1 MDKERKNR
9 DIETI
14 RLEVEDI
21 DIDNLFDNNIKIG
34 INMGISSIIG
44 TRDNQQDSVFGQ
56 VGENTS
62 IAIVCDGMGGL
73 NGGERASQT
82 ALKILAEDF
91 FSADNIE
98 NIPEFFE
105 KEAYKMDEEVYEL
118 KDEEGELLNAG
129 TTVVAVVI
137 KNNQVY
143 WLSVGDSKI
152 YIIRENEII
161 PVNREHN
168 YRLLLDER
176 LKNGEIDEEIYK
188 IEEKQAEALISYIGI
203 GNLKLMDINKK
214 PFELIENDIILL
226 CSDGLYKRLSD
237 NEIIEL
243 IKYEEPD
250 MKRAAKR
257 LTDIVMKRTVKS
269 QDNTSIV
276 LMQYGKLN
284 SEIEIW

>member
-9 DIETI
+9 DIETV
-14 RLEVEDI
+14 RLEIDDI
-21 DIDNLFDNNIKIG
+21 YIDSLLENSAKLG

-44 TRDNQQDSVFGQ
+44 TRENQQDSVFGQ
-56 VGENTS
+56 AGENVS

-91 FSADNIE
+91 FGEENIE
-98 NIPEFFE
+98 NMPEFFE
-105 KEAYKMDEEVYEL
+105 KEAYKMDEEVFKL
-118 KDEEGELLNAG
+118 TDEEGEPLNAG
-129 TTVVAVVI
+129 TTVVAVVV
-137 KNNQVY
+137 KNNEAY

-152 YIIRENEII
+152 YIIREDEII

-168 YRLLLDER
+168 YRLVLDER
-176 LKNGEIDEEIYK
+176 LKNGEIDEETYK
-188 IEEKQAEALISYIGI
+188 SEEKQAEALISYIGI
-203 GNLKLMDINKK
+203 GDLRLMDINKK
-214 PFELIENDIILL
+214 PFELLENDIILL
-226 CSDGLYKRLSD
+226 CSDGLYKRLKD
-237 NEIIEL
+237 EEIIEL

-284 SEIEIW
+284 SDLSI

>member
-9 DIETI
+9 DIETV
-14 RLEVEDI
+14 RLEIDDI
-21 DIDNLFDNNIKIG
+21 DIDSLLENSAKLG

-44 TRDNQQDSVFGQ
+44 TRENQQDSVFGQ
-56 VGENTS
+56 AGENVS

-91 FSADNIE
+91 FGEENIE
-98 NIPEFFE
+98 NMPEFFE
-105 KEAYKMDEEVYEL
+105 KEAYKMDEEVFKL
-118 KDEEGELLNAG
+118 TDEEGEPLNAG
-129 TTVVAVVI
+129 TTVVAVVV
-137 KNNQVY
+137 KNNEAY

-152 YIIRENEII
+152 YIIREDEII

-168 YRLLLDER
+168 YRLVLDER
-176 LKNGEIDEEIYK
+176 LKNGEIDEETYK
-188 IEEKQAEALISYIGI
+188 SEEKQAEALISYIGI
-203 GNLKLMDINKK
+203 GDLRLMDINKK
-214 PFELIENDIILL
+214 PFELLENDIILL
-226 CSDGLYKRLSD
+226 CSDGLYKRLKD
-237 NEIIEL
+237 EEIIEL

-284 SEIEIW
+284 SDLSI